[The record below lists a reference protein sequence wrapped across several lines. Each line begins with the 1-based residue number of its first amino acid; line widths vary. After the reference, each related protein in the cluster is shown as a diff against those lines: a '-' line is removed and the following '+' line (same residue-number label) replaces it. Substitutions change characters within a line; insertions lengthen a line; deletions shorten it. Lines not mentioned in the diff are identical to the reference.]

1 MTKGTTS
8 ARLSGGQQYEA
19 GSPMHVL
26 ISPDDDRRA
35 GACAPL
41 TPGGEATGS
50 GVKRIPVTQATVS
63 TRVERSP
70 TSGTSGRT
78 RQTGTGFACGALPS
92 GRRWSTALAVDTM
105 KDIGGGCGRRQDR
118 RSLR

>member
-41 TPGGEATGS
+41 GAGQVRKPVGASTDSGEAT
-50 GVKRIPVTQATVS
+50 KQR
-63 TRVERSP
+63 
-70 TSGTSGRT
+70 
-78 RQTGTGFACGALPS
+78 
-92 GRRWSTALAVDTM
+92 
-105 KDIGGGCGRRQDR
+105 
-118 RSLR
+118 

>member
-8 ARLSGGQQYEA
+8 ARLSGGQQYGA

-41 TPGGEATGS
+41 TPGEATGS
-50 GVKRIPVTQATVS
+50 GVN
-63 TRVERSP
+63 
-70 TSGTSGRT
+70 
-78 RQTGTGFACGALPS
+78 GF
-92 GRRWSTALAVDTM
+92 R
-105 KDIGGGCGRRQDR
+105 
-118 RSLR
+118 

>member
-8 ARLSGGQQYEA
+8 VLASGGQRYEA
-19 GSPMHVL
+19 GSPMQEF

-50 GVKRIPVTQATVS
+50 GVN
-63 TRVERSP
+63 
-70 TSGTSGRT
+70 
-78 RQTGTGFACGALPS
+78 GF
-92 GRRWSTALAVDTM
+92 R
-105 KDIGGGCGRRQDR
+105 
-118 RSLR
+118 